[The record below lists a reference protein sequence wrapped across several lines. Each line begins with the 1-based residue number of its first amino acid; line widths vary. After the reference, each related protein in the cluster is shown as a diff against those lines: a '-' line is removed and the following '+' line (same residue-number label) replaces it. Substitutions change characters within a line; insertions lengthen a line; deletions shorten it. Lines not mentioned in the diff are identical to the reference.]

1 MTSAEEA
8 SKFVSYYLDSQT
20 TGMRAHERDG
30 ACYIVTPYYRADG
43 NRIAIEVQILDEVD
57 ALGWHKVRFT
67 DYGDTLGDA
76 RNQWLTPGHPSL
88 DVIRHIAGRFSVE
101 LSGDDC
107 ALICEG
113 SGGSGQLQEIIL
125 AIVAVSG
132 YIEPQRDPEQSTVNQ
147 FSNGGASILE
157 MVDRLHKKYPE
168 ASMYDTAPV
177 DFVKNRKHYVYGF
190 PKEDD

>member
-43 NRIAIEVQILDEVD
+43 NRIAVEVQILDEVD
-57 ALGWHKVRFT
+57 PLGWNKVRYT
-67 DYGDTLGDA
+67 DFGDTLNDA
-76 RNQWLTPGHPSL
+76 RGQWLTGDNPSL
-88 DVIRHIAGRFSVE
+88 KMIRHIAGRFSVE

-107 ALICEG
+107 ALMCDG
-113 SGGSGQLQEIIL
+113 SGGSGQLQDLIL

-132 YIEPQRDPEQSTVNQ
+132 FIEPQRDPAHTTINQ
-147 FSNGGASILE
+147 FSNAGT
-157 MVDRLHKKYPE
+157 P
-168 ASMYDTAPV
+168 P
-177 DFVKNRKHYVYGF
+177 
-190 PKEDD
+190 